1 LLVIKRKCLISATFL
16 RSSDNQQLTTDY
28 FSPMPRAFLPLLIL
42 STALLAAPVPDLLF
56 VGPLDTAVVRVGS
69 TLDASVLASPK
80 PSRLPPSPAAL
91 VARHFHPR
99 FGEAVGMAARKV
111 GVIDSSAALS
121 ARDPDSSRYVLL
133 LKSLSF
139 SESSVTVPRR
149 YLPPTP
155 PVFDPATGAMS
166 PGNRKGYSE
175 GPGRVTT
182 LTARAQ
188 WIVWDNV
195 ARAPAARGTASGAS
209 SYRGAAGKS
218 QWDEAARE
226 LAKAILRQTAFSP
239 F

>member
-1 LLVIKRKCLISATFL
+1 ML
-16 RSSDNQQLTTDY
+16 RPLW
-28 FSPMPRAFLPLLIL
+28 PLLCL
-42 STALLAAPVPDLLF
+42 SSLLLASPVPDLLF
-56 VGPLDTAVVRVGS
+56 VGPLDTAVLRVDS
-69 TLDASVLASPK
+69 ALDASVLASPK
-80 PSRLPPSPAAL
+80 ASRRPPSPAAL

-99 FGEAVGMAARKV
+99 FGEAMGMAARRV
-111 GVIDSSAALS
+111 EVIDSSAALS

-139 SESSVTVPRR
+139 SESSVNVPRR

-155 PVFDPATGAMS
+155 PVFDPATGVMN

-175 GPGRVTT
+175 GPGRVNT

-188 WIVWDNV
+188 WVLWDNV

-209 SYRGAAGKS
+209 SYRGAAGKG

-226 LAKAILRQTAFSP
+226 LAKAVLRQTAFSP